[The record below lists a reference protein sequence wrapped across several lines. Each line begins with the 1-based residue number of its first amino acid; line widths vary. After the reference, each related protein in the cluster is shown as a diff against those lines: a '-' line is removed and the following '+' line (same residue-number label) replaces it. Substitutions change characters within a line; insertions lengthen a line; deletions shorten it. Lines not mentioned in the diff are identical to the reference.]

1 MSENYRPRHSLDSRY
16 SNYDA
21 DFDLFEDRVVE
32 PYSSSDASS
41 ADPAP
46 SSEAGAAAKA
56 DPAPERNPYLDEPEE
71 SYGAHADTPEDG
83 ILDADFEPIDEPHD
97 EDADQRATS
106 RAATGLGAGAGL
118 SAAAVAVDRRPLNL
132 AKDSGAGVEEAG
144 VGETGAAAAAGGA
157 TDEDVFGNGGQPAD
171 PDTKG
176 VPLRGLVMIL
186 AAVGILLIGWGSY
199 MLLSGDDKQETV
211 ASENNAGD
219 HGEQHAPGG
228 NAGAADRP
236 GGNGAEKPGA
246 EAGRPGEENK
256 PGDNREGRDGRDD
269 RDNPEANRDEKPD
282 NAPAGQIDPE
292 REYIAVLNNSQVS
305 GLAGDVAK
313 KIRGGEFK
321 STGYGNLPTGRF
333 PESVVLYPSNNQP
346 AREAAEK
353 LARDLGIAAQ
363 ERTPEI
369 DDNLAGA
376 EMFEGG
382 KPAQIV
388 VVTTNSM
395 PQ

>member
-41 ADPAP
+41 ADPA
-46 SSEAGAAAKA
+46 AQTDAAA
-56 DPAPERNPYLDEPEE
+56 ERNPYLDEPEE
-71 SYGAHADTPEDG
+71 NYGAREGAPEDG
-83 ILDADFEPIDEPHD
+83 ILDADFEPIDEHAGENAD
-97 EDADQRATS
+97 ERATS
-106 RAATGLGAGAGL
+106 LGAGAATGLGAGAGL
-118 SAAAVAVDRRPLNL
+118 SAAAVTVDRRPLNL

-144 VGETGAAAAAGGA
+144 VGETGTAAAAGGA

-219 HGEQHAPGG
+219 NGEQNAPGD

-236 GGNGAEKPGA
+236 GGNGADKPGA
-246 EAGRPGEENK
+246 EAGRPGEVNK
-256 PGDNREGRDGRDD
+256 PGENGDGRDG

-292 REYIAVLNNSQVS
+292 HEYIAVLNNSQVS